1 MGRHSTPRILIVGG
15 GHVGMNVALRL
26 QRRLLRG
33 EAEVVLVDPH
43 SHQTYQPL
51 LAEAAAGNVEPR
63 HVAVPLRRLLPRV
76 RIITAELVSLSH
88 AGRRAVV
95 RLASDEHR
103 ELGYEHLVLAPGSVG
118 RTLPIPGLAEVG
130 VGFKSIGE
138 AVYLRNRV
146 LERMAF
152 ATSTMDDHA
161 RRRALTFLVVTAL
174 PRDDEGRLVADAFLR
189 VRDSAGAWT
198 AGDCAAVPDLTAREP
213 GTLCA
218 ATAQHAVR
226 QARRLA
232 DNLIAELRGRPVQ
245 AYRHRYVGSVASL
258 GRFQGAA
265 QLYGAR
271 VRGLP
276 AWLMH
281 RAYHWTKLPTAG
293 RKARGLAGR
302 MIGAVFPRD
311 VVS

>member
-103 ELGYEHLVLAPGSVG
+103 ELGYEHLVLAPGSVV

-152 ATSTMDDHA
+152 AASTMDDHA
-161 RRRALTFLVVTAL
+161 RRRALTFLVVGGGYAGVEALGELADMSVAVAPVFAGLSASDLRWILVEATGRILPEVSLDLAGYTVELLRRRGIAVRLDTRLLSCVDGHVELDNGESFETDTLMWTAGVRPHPVLAETDL

-189 VRDSAGAWT
+189 VRDST
-198 AGDCAAVPDLTAREP
+198 AA
-213 GTLCA
+213 
-218 ATAQHAVR
+218 
-226 QARRLA
+226 
-232 DNLIAELRGRPVQ
+232 
-245 AYRHRYVGSVASL
+245 
-258 GRFQGAA
+258 
-265 QLYGAR
+265 
-271 VRGLP
+271 
-276 AWLMH
+276 
-281 RAYHWTKLPTAG
+281 
-293 RKARGLAGR
+293 
-302 MIGAVFPRD
+302 
-311 VVS
+311 